1 MVNSLPRQNHGF
13 TCIERAFV
21 ATTVDPDQ
29 HPPIDVLNIS
39 SSGEMEQ
46 DESRTRKA
54 SKTLHDKMKLIDS
67 KMYQEEYAMLK
78 KQLEDDRLLHQE
90 MVSALTTK
98 LDALYRDDTT
108 KSITNAQVGGLT
120 YAMSAMLDRFDSLD
134 DSSKNALMQQAI
146 SSNNEAL
153 QSRLLML

>member
-1 MVNSLPRQNHGF
+1 
-13 TCIERAFV
+13 
-21 ATTVDPDQ
+21 
-29 HPPIDVLNIS
+29 
-39 SSGEMEQ
+39 
-46 DESRTRKA
+46 
-54 SKTLHDKMKLIDS
+54 
-67 KMYQEEYAMLK
+67 MYQEELAMLK